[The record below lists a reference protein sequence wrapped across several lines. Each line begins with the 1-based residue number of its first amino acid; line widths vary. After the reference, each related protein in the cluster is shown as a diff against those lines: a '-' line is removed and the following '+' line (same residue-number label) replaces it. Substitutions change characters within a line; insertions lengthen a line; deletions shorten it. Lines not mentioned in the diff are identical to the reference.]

1 MAGRTWRA
9 PVIFTAAVTAVPLPV
24 LALHGVQLGVRPSFV
39 PAMLAVVAGFDVLS
53 AYPLVQQFR
62 DEGDARALAMS
73 APASGRSSS

>member
-1 MAGRTWRA
+1 
-9 PVIFTAAVTAVPLPV
+9 
-24 LALHGVQLGVRPSFV
+24 VRPSFV

-53 AYPLVQQFR
+53 AYPWVQQFR

>member
-9 PVIFTAAVTAVPLPV
+9 PVIFTAAITAVPLPV

-39 PAMLAVVAGFDVLS
+39 PAMLAGFDVLS

-73 APASGRSSS
+73 APTSGRSSS